1 VNDVL
6 LTLILILTTRL
17 PSEDANPNA
26 KDDDSNSDEDEDSSS
41 EDGGSGTAVTSSGE
55 LNYRACM

>member
-6 LTLILILTTRL
+6 PTLILILTTRL

-26 KDDDSNSDEDEDSSS
+26 KDEDSNSDEDEDSSS
-41 EDGGSGTAVTSSGE
+41 EDSGSGTSSGE

>member
-6 LTLILILTTRL
+6 PTLILILTTRL

-26 KDDDSNSDEDEDSSS
+26 KDEDSNSDEDEDSSS
-41 EDGGSGTAVTSSGE
+41 EDTGSGTSSGE
-55 LNYRACM
+55 LKYRACM

>member
-6 LTLILILTTRL
+6 LRLILILTTRL

-26 KDDDSNSDEDEDSSS
+26 KDEDSNSDEDEDSSS
-41 EDGGSGTAVTSSGE
+41 EDSVSGIAVTSSGE
-55 LNYRACM
+55 